1 MEYRYLGQ
9 SGLKVSTLTFG
20 TATFGAVGE
29 LSKWGSTDAKEAR
42 RLLELC
48 VEAGVNL
55 VDTANFYS
63 QGRSEEILG
72 EALAELRPQLLI
84 ASKVRFAM
92 GPGPNDEGLSRHHI
106 IAQCEASLR
115 RLRTDWIDLY
125 QMHEWDGIT
134 PLDET
139 LEAFDS
145 LVRAGKVRYV
155 GISNFA
161 GWQLMK
167 TISVAR
173 ANHYIRPVTQQIYY
187 SLETRDAEYE
197 LIPAS
202 IDQKIGILVWSPLAG
217 GLLSGKYR
225 RGKNPSGGGRHLNDW
240 HVPPIENRDRLYD
253 KIELLVKIAEGYAV
267 SAAEVALAWL
277 LTRPA
282 ISSLI
287 IGARTEDQLRINLRC
302 VDFKLSQHDIERL
315 EAISRP
321 RLLYPHWHQRLMA
334 TSRLGPAE
342 LSLLGPHLQSL

>member
-29 LSKWGSTDAKEAR
+29 LAKWGSADAKEAR
-42 RLLELC
+42 RLLDLC
-48 VEAGVNL
+48 VEAGINL

-63 QGRSEEILG
+63 RGRSEEMLG
-72 EALAELRPQLLI
+72 EVLGGLRPQLLI

-92 GPGPNDEGLSRHHI
+92 GSGPNDEGLSRHHI

-115 RLRTDWIDLY
+115 RLRIECIDLY

-134 PLDET
+134 PLEET

-145 LVRAGKVRYV
+145 LVRSGKVRYTGV
-155 GISNFA
+155 SNFA

-167 TISVAR
+167 TMGVAG
-173 ANHYIRPVTQQIYY
+173 ANRYIKPIVQQIYY

-217 GLLSGKYR
+217 GLLSGKYQ
-225 RGKNPSGGGRHLNDW
+225 RGKTPSEGGRHLNDW
-240 HVPPIENRDRLYD
+240 HVPPIENKDKLYD
-253 KIELLVKIAEGYAV
+253 KIEVLLEVAKGHGV

-282 ISSLI
+282 ISSVI
-287 IGARTEDQLRINLRC
+287 IGARTEEQLRTNLGC
-302 VDFKLSQHDIERL
+302 VRLQLSQADIHKL

-321 RLLYPHWHQRLMA
+321 RLLYPYWHQRLMA
-334 TSRLGPAE
+334 SSRLGPAD
-342 LSLLGPHLQSL
+342 LSLLGPHLQP